1 MAGPRAPARLVQVGA
16 IPVARRA
23 RSPRRPPRV
32 RARAARPRRG
42 ARLGFDVRDALPRA
56 AGAPGGY
63 RGHERVGAGR
73 ARHARL
79 DDRRRQGEAAG
90 AGGAAVNGVHDMG
103 GMHGMGPIV
112 REANEPVFHHDWER
126 RVLGLNLA
134 AGALGAWNIDTS
146 RHARKRIP
154 PAQYL
159 AASYYQKWLYGLE
172 LLLLEQGLVTGEEIA
187 TGRARGRVSGGRVL
201 RAADVEQALTKGRGF
216 RLPDDVPPRFKAG
229 DRVVARNTQP
239 TGHTRLPRYA
249 RGRRGVID
257 RDHGVFIFADANA
270 MGHGPRPQHLY
281 SVRFAARELWGP
293 DASPRDAVYLDLWDD
308 HLDPA

>member
-1 MAGPRAPARLVQVGA
+1 M
-16 IPVARRA
+16 
-23 RSPRRPPRV
+23 
-32 RARAARPRRG
+32 
-42 ARLGFDVRDALPRA
+42 
-56 AGAPGGY
+56 
-63 RGHERVGAGR
+63 
-73 ARHARL
+73 
-79 DDRRRQGEAAG
+79 
-90 AGGAAVNGVHDMG
+90 NGVHDMG
-103 GMHGMGPIV
+103 GMHGMGPIE

-126 RVLGLNLA
+126 RVLALNLA
-134 AGALGAWNIDTS
+134 AGALGAWNIDAS
-146 RHARKRIP
+146 RHARERMP

-172 LLLLEQGLVTGEEIA
+172 LLLLEQGLLTREEVA

-201 RAADVEQALTKGRGF
+201 RAADVEKALTKGRGF
-216 RLPDDVPPRFKAG
+216 RVPDDVPPRFKVA
-229 DRVVARNTQP
+229 DRVIARNTQP

-270 MGHGPRPQHLY
+270 MGLGPRPQHLY
-281 SVRFAARELWGP
+281 GVRFAARELWGP